1 MQQKLRNLAAL
12 ARHNAL
18 RAAGA
23 AGSLV
28 VATGVQAQTLPAGVE
43 TAIDNASDMLV
54 AGATAVI
61 VAMVAFWALRKLGSK
76 MGWW

>member
-1 MQQKLRNLAAL
+1 MSKFIRKYG
-12 ARHNAL
+12 
-18 RAAGA
+18 AAGA
-23 AGSLV
+23 ALV
-28 VATGVQAQTLPAGVE
+28 AATGAQAQATLPAGVE
-43 TAIDNASDMLV
+43 DAIDNASGMLT